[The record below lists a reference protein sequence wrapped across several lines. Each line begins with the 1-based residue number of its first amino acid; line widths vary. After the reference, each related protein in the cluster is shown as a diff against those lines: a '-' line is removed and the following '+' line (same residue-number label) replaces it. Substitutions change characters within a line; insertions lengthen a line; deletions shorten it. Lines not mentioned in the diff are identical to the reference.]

1 MKNNYIG
8 NSSDILISFTDN
20 YDLDNIIARQD
31 ILKVIV
37 NNNDFN
43 TDKYDMIISF
53 DNIKS
58 DNKPHIEIKND
69 FVCDFLEQL
78 QNIIM
83 DEYEF

>member
-1 MKNNYIG
+1 
-8 NSSDILISFTDN
+8 
-20 YDLDNIIARQD
+20 
-31 ILKVIV
+31 
-37 NNNDFN
+37 
-43 TDKYDMIISF
+43 MIISF